1 MRKCWLICATL
12 FLLCGCVVDEA
23 ALAETLYTTLK
34 DQEEIKPVYDVNMNK
49 DYYSYYLPK
58 HIGRI
63 KSNDLSSI
71 FLKDNYKVIMNF
83 DASQIVINEFYNKEQ
98 QGADFKELKVT
109 KDDGDSL
116 VFDGSFYNAY
126 NIAHPYS
133 VKIEKLAE
141 NQWMMKLK
149 ADYTLFYTIVPHAEL
164 ASVIED
170 CFVIAKSI
178 RYDSTKILNDF
189 SLKSASEAV
198 KQSLESLNKDVP
210 VDGYLKDLETN
221 Q

>member
-1 MRKCWLICATL
+1 MRKLLLICSTL
-12 FLLCGCVVDEA
+12 FLLCGCVIEESE
-23 ALAETLYTTLK
+23 LAETLYTTLK
-34 DQEEIKPVYDVNMNK
+34 EQEETKPVYDVNMSKN
-49 DYYSYYLPK
+49 YYSYYLPK
-58 HIGRI
+58 HMGRV
-63 KSNDLSSI
+63 KSDDLSSI

-83 DASQIVINEFYNKEQ
+83 DASQIVINEYYNKEFEP
-98 QGADFKELKVT
+98 DVFNELKVT
-109 KDDGDSL
+109 KDDGESF
-116 VFDGSFYNAY
+116 VFNGSFFNAY
-126 NIAHPYS
+126 DIAHPYNI
-133 VKIEKLAE
+133 KIEKLAP

-149 ADYTLFYTIVPHAEL
+149 ADYALFYAIVPHAEL

-198 KQSLESLNKDVP
+198 KQSLESLNQEVP
-210 VDGYLKDLETN
+210 VDGYLKDLEAN